1 MIKKGWERNCEVKCC
16 CGWRLVKLHEHVF
29 RWKHA
34 TAVKVFKLFS
44 VGVVKLLWVS
54 REMSVNYVY
63 LCEVDHYI

>member
-1 MIKKGWERNCEVKCC
+1 MAEKEIVKLNVVVVE
-16 CGWRLVKLHEHVF
+16 GKLHEHVF

-54 REMSVNYVY
+54 REMSVNY
-63 LCEVDHYI
+63 I

>member
-1 MIKKGWERNCEVKCC
+1 MAEKEIVKLNVVVVE
-16 CGWRLVKLHEHVF
+16 GKLHEHVF